1 MANINLKQKQEFT
14 KLSNLLLGRISKN
27 IENDDTSQAKI
38 ELELLERL
46 NKVIKSINE
55 NLYEEPSPVK
65 DMSTRIKEREELFS
79 ELEARLEKLNQNDFN
94 LPD

>member
-27 IENDDTSQAKI
+27 IENEKTDQAKI
-38 ELELLERL
+38 ELEILERL

-55 NLYEEPSPVK
+55 NLFEEPSLVK
-65 DMSTRIKEREELFS
+65 DMSTRIKEREELFN

-94 LPD
+94 LSD